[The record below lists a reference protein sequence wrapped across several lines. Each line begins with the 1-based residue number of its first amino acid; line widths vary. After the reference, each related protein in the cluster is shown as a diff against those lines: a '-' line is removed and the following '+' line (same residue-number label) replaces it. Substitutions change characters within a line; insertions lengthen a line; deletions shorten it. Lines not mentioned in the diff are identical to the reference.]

1 MCDKNY
7 QTTAK
12 ALAHINLYCP
22 VVKMHQRALQEEP
35 ILNKNKQS
43 EDFLTR
49 VDYLLNH
56 PKEKP
61 VDFSK
66 RALTGL
72 KYILEDQRFFNLN
85 KLKARRLLD
94 QLTNQPVQSLNQKK

>member
-1 MCDKNY
+1 MCDKDY
-7 QTTAK
+7 QTTDK
-12 ALAHINLYCP
+12 TLAHINRSCP
-22 VVKMHQRALQEEP
+22 VAKMHQRALQEEL